1 MKRKR
6 VVKLLMGFGSTR
18 NEANLALDILR
29 KLENVDRLF
38 VLLPIV
44 AYRQRLRDELRNEV
58 VSSQE

>member
-18 NEANLALDILR
+18 NEANRALDILR

-44 AYRQRLRDELRNEV
+44 AYRQRLRGELRNEV
-58 VSSQE
+58 VSSLE

>member
-18 NEANLALDILR
+18 NEANLALDIFR

-38 VLLPIV
+38 ILLPIV
-44 AYRQRLRDELRNEV
+44 AYRQRQRELRNEV

>member
-18 NEANLALDILR
+18 NEANRALDILR

-44 AYRQRLRDELRNEV
+44 AYRQRLRGELRNEV
-58 VSSQE
+58 VLSQE

>member
-18 NEANLALDILR
+18 NEANRALDILR

-44 AYRQRLRDELRNEV
+44 AYRQRQRELRNEV

>member
-6 VVKLLMGFGSTR
+6 VVKLLMGCGSTS
-18 NEANLALDILR
+18 NEAYRALDILR

-38 VLLPIV
+38 ILLPIV

>member
-6 VVKLLMGFGSTR
+6 VVKLLMSFGSTR
-18 NEANLALDILR
+18 NEANRALDILR

-38 VLLPIV
+38 ILLPIV

>member
-1 MKRKR
+1 
-6 VVKLLMGFGSTR
+6 MGFGSTR
-18 NEANLALDILR
+18 NEANRALDILR

-44 AYRQRLRDELRNEV
+44 AYRQRQRELRNEV

>member
-1 MKRKR
+1 
-6 VVKLLMGFGSTR
+6 MGFGSTR
-18 NEANLALDILR
+18 NEANRALDILR

-38 VLLPIV
+38 ILLPIV

>member
-18 NEANLALDILR
+18 NEANRALDILR

-38 VLLPIV
+38 ILLPIV
-44 AYRQRLRDELRNEV
+44 PYRQRLRDELRNEV

>member
-18 NEANLALDILR
+18 NEANRALDILR

-38 VLLPIV
+38 ILLPIV
-44 AYRQRLRDELRNEV
+44 AYRQCLRDELRNEV

>member
-44 AYRQRLRDELRNEV
+44 AYRQRQRELRNEV